1 MNRQNESEYLV
12 SDRFFMSREN
22 RMRLIAKCKKVPDSL
37 MQRKRKYWK
46 NIAYTMINKTL
57 EKMIQKVQQDLK
69 DKKTAPNFR
78 KKYKQHSNIKQ

>member
-37 MQRKRKYWK
+37 KHRKKE
-46 NIAYTMINKTL
+46 IL
-57 EKMIQKVQQDLK
+57 EKYGLNNDKQDTRK
-69 DKKTAPNFR
+69 DDSKNSAGLER
-78 KKYKQHSNIKQ
+78 